1 MDFDDEVQTI
11 SNFQL
16 TKSILSIINF
26 DKNKENIFNAKDT
39 IFYLINKQLLEKIKN
54 LIKYQQISSNLNNNN
69 SIDSKEIEKIIKEHI
84 ENNINEEIIIELNLI
99 SKEAN
104 DIND

>member
-69 SIDSKEIEKIIKEHI
+69 SIDSKEIEKIIKENI

>member
-16 TKSILSIINF
+16 TKIILSIINF
-26 DKNKENIFNAKDT
+26 DNNKENIFNAKDT